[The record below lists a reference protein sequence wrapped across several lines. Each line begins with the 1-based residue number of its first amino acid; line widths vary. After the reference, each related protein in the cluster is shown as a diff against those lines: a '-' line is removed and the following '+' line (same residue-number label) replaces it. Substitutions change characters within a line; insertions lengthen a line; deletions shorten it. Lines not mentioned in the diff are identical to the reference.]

1 LLAAGRGAVVAA
13 RRPERRARAMPTMRR
28 VEDAMD
34 LDSLLA
40 STADGVCAVGVDGRI
55 VFWNRSAERL
65 LGYTAREVVGRP
77 CCDVFVGRDPAGN
90 RLCYQ
95 GCHVQTLVKRGE
107 PVEHF
112 EMATRTKAGR
122 PVWLDISILAVPG
135 ARRDATTTVHLFRDV
150 TVTHEVETLVRERL
164 AQLRPLP
171 EEGPPPADLTRREL
185 DILRLIASGAGT
197 AVMADKLHVSRATV
211 RNHVQHILAKLGVHS
226 RLEAAAYATR
236 RGLV

>member
-1 LLAAGRGAVVAA
+1 
-13 RRPERRARAMPTMRR
+13 
-28 VEDAMD
+28 MD
-34 LDSLLA
+34 LDALLTN
-40 STADGVCAVGVDGRI
+40 TADGVCAVGVDGRI
-55 VFWNRSAERL
+55 VFWNRAAERL
-65 LGYTAREVVGRP
+65 LGYAAREVVGKP

-107 PVEHF
+107 AVEHF

-135 ARRDATTTVHLFRDV
+135 ARRDTTTTVHLFRDV
-150 TVTHEVETLVRERL
+150 TTAHEVETLVRERL
-164 AQLRPLP
+164 AQMRPPLDDGQTPP
-171 EEGPPPADLTRREL
+171 ELTRREL
-185 DILRLIASGAGT
+185 EILRLMAAGASTRA
-197 AVMADKLHVSRATV
+197 MADRLHVSPATV
-211 RNHVQHILAKLGVHS
+211 RNHVQHILEKLGVHS

>member
-1 LLAAGRGAVVAA
+1 
-13 RRPERRARAMPTMRR
+13 
-28 VEDAMD
+28 MD
-34 LDSLLA
+34 LDALLTN
-40 STADGVCAVGVDGRI
+40 TADGVCAIGVDGRI

-107 PVEHF
+107 AVEHF

-150 TVTHEVETLVRERL
+150 TTAHEVEVLVRERL
-164 AQLRPLP
+164 AQSQPLP
-171 EEGPPPADLTRREL
+171 DDGQPPSDLTRREL
-185 DILRLIASGAGT
+185 DILRLIAAGAST
-197 AVMADKLHVSRATV
+197 QAMAEKLHVSPATV
-211 RNHVQHILAKLGVHS
+211 RNHVQHILGKLGLHS
-226 RLEAAAYATR
+226 RLEAAAYASR
-236 RGLV
+236 RDLV

>member
-1 LLAAGRGAVVAA
+1 
-13 RRPERRARAMPTMRR
+13 
-28 VEDAMD
+28 MD
-34 LDSLLA
+34 LDRLLTD
-40 STADGVCAVGVDGRI
+40 TADGVCAIGVDGRI

-65 LGYTAREVVGRP
+65 LGYPAREVVGKP

-107 PVEHF
+107 AVEHF
-112 EMATRTKAGR
+112 EMATRTKTGR

-150 TVTHEVETLVRERL
+150 TTAHEVETLVRERL
-164 AQLRPLP
+164 AQMRPSSDDGLP
-171 EEGPPPADLTRREL
+171 PSDLTPREL
-185 DILRLIASGAGT
+185 TILRLIAGGAST
-197 AVMADKLHVSRATV
+197 RAMAEKLHVSPATI
-211 RNHVQHILAKLGVHS
+211 RNHVQHILGKLGVHS

>member
-1 LLAAGRGAVVAA
+1 
-13 RRPERRARAMPTMRR
+13 
-28 VEDAMD
+28 MD
-34 LDSLLA
+34 LDALLT

-65 LGYTAREVVGRP
+65 LGHTAREVVGKP
-77 CCDVFVGRDPAGN
+77 CCDVFVGRDLAGN

-95 GCHVQTLVKRGE
+95 GCHVQTLVRRGDT
-107 PVEHF
+107 VEHF

-122 PVWLDISILAVPG
+122 PMWLDISILAVAG

-150 TVTHEVETLVRERL
+150 TTAHEVETLVRERL
-164 AQLRPLP
+164 AQMQ
-171 EEGPPPADLTRREL
+171 PPPEDDQPPSDLTAREL
-185 DILRLIASGAGT
+185 TILRLMAGGASTRA
-197 AVMADKLHVSRATV
+197 MAEKLHVSPVTV
-211 RNHVQHILAKLGVHS
+211 RNHVQHILGKLGVHS

>member
-1 LLAAGRGAVVAA
+1 
-13 RRPERRARAMPTMRR
+13 
-28 VEDAMD
+28 MD
-34 LDSLLA
+34 LDGLLTN
-40 STADGVCAVGVDGRI
+40 TADGVCAVGVDGRI

-65 LGYTAREVVGRP
+65 LGHPAREVVGRN

-112 EMATRTKAGR
+112 QMATRTKTGK
-122 PVWLDISILAVPG
+122 PIWLDISILVVPG
-135 ARRDATTTVHLFRDV
+135 GRQELTTTVHLFRDV
-150 TVTHEVETLVRERL
+150 TVAHEVEALVRERL
-164 AQLRPLP
+164 AQARPAPEDGQLP
-171 EEGPPPADLTRREL
+171 SDLTRREL
-185 DILRLIASGAGT
+185 EILRLIASGANT
-197 AVMADKLHVSRATV
+197 RAMAEKLHVSSATV
-211 RNHVQHILAKLGVHS
+211 RNHVQHILEKLGIHS